1 MNGVLLAGG
10 CATLLAIACA
20 PRPVVETAPV
30 AVTAPIAPA
39 VPEPQIATSPLAP
52 ATAEVAATPALPA
65 MPANTTPPKI
75 PEHSTIP
82 EQLADL
88 TYPAMNYLPPDLREY
103 RVVLRDQTVPGDSV
117 VAYLVPAP
125 ELPLLHLQLLFKEE
139 GLVSDT
145 ALVTANAAIDAMYK
159 RGGTRELAPAA
170 VEDALEFRGV
180 DLGLSIGAEQSSL
193 SLDLMATDLPAYL
206 QLLRSI
212 ALEPRMDSTR
222 LALLKLQM
230 RQNLNHRYDQPA
242 SASGDLLSHILYG
255 SQPVTWKADTAQL
268 AKVNPAMLK
277 KLAQGRFHKKG
288 MVIGI
293 AGRFDRAQMIAQL
306 DSLLASWNP
315 TGAPPAEIAAA
326 IPKPVPGLYLID
338 FPSTQAHVRM
348 AQPFLQRPHPDFYA
362 TAIASY
368 ILGGGG
374 FTSRLT
380 ASVRTREG
388 LAYSVGSYAGS
399 SYFSQ
404 ATTGVSLQTKAE
416 SAARAVK
423 IVFEEIR
430 RLTDEGPTAE
440 ELASAIEGLE
450 QSLPSLFDTP
460 ENTVDAFV
468 MNEAWGRDLDHY
480 RQYGDQLRA
489 VKAGDVRRV
498 LKLYFRPE
506 VMAVTLVG
514 PAKLILAPDPKDGT
528 RLDSLSM
535 GTVHSLTLDELL
547 RR

>member
-1 MNGVLLAGG
+1 MISAKSFFTQTNCVLVAGG
-10 CATLLAIACA
+10 CAALLAIACA
-20 PRPVVETAPV
+20 PRPVAEVAPV
-30 AVTAPIAPA
+30 AVAAEASAAPA
-39 VPEPQIATSPLAP
+39 PAALPATSVPSTSP
-52 ATAEVAATPALPA
+52 ATPA
-65 MPANTTPPKI
+65 I
-75 PEHSTIP
+75 PER
-82 EQLADL
+82 LADL

-125 ELPLLHLQLLFKEE
+125 ELPLLRLQLLFKEE

-159 RGGTRELAPAA
+159 RGGTRALPPAA
-170 VEDALEFRGV
+170 VEDSLEFRGV

-206 QLLRSI
+206 QLLRAV

-230 RQNLNHRYDQPA
+230 RQNLIHRYDQPA
-242 SASGDLLSHILYG
+242 AASGDLLSHVLYG
-255 SQPVTWKADTAQL
+255 KHPVTWKADTAQL
-268 AKVNPAMLK
+268 AKLTPAMLK
-277 KLAQGRFHKKG
+277 KLAQGRFQKKG

-306 DSLLASWNP
+306 DSLRANWNP
-315 TGAPPAEIAAA
+315 TGAPPAAIPAA
-326 IPKPVPGLYLID
+326 IPKPAPGLYLID
-338 FPSTQAHVRM
+338 FASTQAHVRM
-348 AQPFLQRPHPDFYA
+348 AQPFVQRPHPDFYA
-362 TAIASY
+362 AAIASY

-404 ATTGVSLQTKAE
+404 ATTGISLQTKAE

-430 RLTDEGPTAE
+430 RLSDEGPTAE
-440 ELASAIEGLE
+440 ELSAAIEGLE

-460 ENTVDAFV
+460 ENTLDAFV

-480 RQYGDQLRA
+480 RQYSANLRA
-489 VKAGDVRRV
+489 VKADDVKRTLR
-498 LKLYFRPE
+498 LYFRPE
-506 VMAVTLVG
+506 AMAVTLVG

-528 RLDSLSM
+528 RLDSLGM
-535 GTVHSLTLDELL
+535 GTVQSITLDELL